1 MKKTIVIGA
10 TSGIGRELAMLLSE
24 NNYQVGITGRRTEL
38 LESLKEEK
46 PDSFI
51 WRAFDVTDTKATI
64 ENLEA
69 LIAELGGL
77 DLLVISSGIGDV
89 NQKLDFE
96 IEKKAIDLNVVG
108 FTAICDWSFKY
119 FESQKRG
126 HLTAITSIAGLRG
139 SSLAPAYSAT
149 KSFQIKYLESLRLKA
164 KGTKLPIFI
173 TDIRPGFVDTAMA
186 KGDGLFWVASSHK
199 AALQIYKAIGQKR
212 AVAYVTKRWRFVA
225 LIFKQLSR

>member
-1 MKKTIVIGA
+1 MKKAIVIGA
-10 TSGIGRELAMLLSE
+10 TSGIGRELAMLLAE
-24 NNYQVGITGRRTEL
+24 NNYLVGVTGRRTEL
-38 LESLKEEK
+38 LESLKREK
-46 PDSFI
+46 PDSFLCKS
-51 WRAFDVTDTKATI
+51 FDVTNTKATT

-69 LIAELGGL
+69 LIDELGGL

-108 FTAICDWSFKY
+108 FTSVCDWAFSY
-119 FESQKRG
+119 FEKQKRG

-149 KSFQIKYLESLRLKA
+149 KSFQIKYLESLRLKT

-173 TDIRPGFVDTAMA
+173 TDIRPGFVGTAMA
-186 KGDGLFWVASSHK
+186 KGDGLFWVSNPHK
-199 AALQIYKAIGQKR
+199 AALQIYKAIGRKR
-212 AVAYVTKRWRFVA
+212 AVAYVTKRWKTVA
-225 LIFKQLSR
+225 LVFKLLSR

>member
-1 MKKTIVIGA
+1 MKKAIVIGA
-10 TSGIGRELAMLLSE
+10 TSGIGRELAMLLAE

-46 PDSFI
+46 PDSFY
-51 WRAFDVTDTKATI
+51 WRSFDITDIKATV

-89 NQKLDFE
+89 NRDLDFE
-96 IEKKAIDLNVVG
+96 IEKQAIDLNVFG

-119 FESQKRG
+119 FEGQKHG

-164 KGTKLPIFI
+164 KGTKLPIYI
-173 TDIRPGFVDTAMA
+173 ADIRPGFVDTAMA
-186 KGDGLFWVASSHK
+186 KGEGLFWVASPHK
-199 AALQIYKAIGQKR
+199 AALQIYKAIVRKR
-212 AVAYVTKRWRFVA
+212 AVAYVTKRWKIVA
-225 LIFKQLSR
+225 LIFKLWSR

>member
-1 MKKTIVIGA
+1 MKKAIVIGA

-24 NNYQVGITGRRTEL
+24 NNYLVGITGRRTEL

-51 WRAFDVTDTKATI
+51 WRAFDVTDTKATV
-64 ENLEA
+64 ENLES
-69 LIAELGGL
+69 LIAELGEL
-77 DLLVISSGIGDV
+77 DLLIISSGIGDV

-108 FTAICDWSFKY
+108 FTTICDWVFNY
-119 FESQKRG
+119 FEKQKRG
-126 HLTAITSIAGLRG
+126 HLAAITSIAGLRG
-139 SSLAPAYSAT
+139 SGMAPAYSAT

-164 KGTKLPIFI
+164 KGTRLPIYI

-186 KGDGLFWVASSHK
+186 KGEGLFWVASPHK
-199 AALQIYKAIGQKR
+199 AALQIFKAIGRKR
-212 AVAYVTKRWRFVA
+212 KIAYVTKRWKIVA
-225 LIFKQLSR
+225 LIFKLLSR